1 MGQLLSMLIGVAA
14 ILAVTLGL
22 FVGINAVVDLAPRNF
37 RAFATLAGAVLGAFA
52 GLVAN
57 SGAWFVGGLR
67 RKRA

>member
-37 RAFATLAGAVLGAFA
+37 RAFATLAGA
-52 GLVAN
+52 GL
-57 SGAWFVGGLR
+57 
-67 RKRA
+67 